1 MFGDYFDAPVF
12 SHALRFALRCRS
24 ILSLGIPCTA
34 TVFGNIRG
42 VVHDPQHH
50 PVSGAQATLQAND
63 SAYKTSAATDANG
76 EFHFDAVPL
85 GTYTISVDATGFA
98 PQSQVL
104 VVVSG
109 SAPVLHY
116 QLAVATAKQEV
127 TVTASPE
134 DLNPDSPRRDIL
146 ISQEQISRYAGVD
159 ASNSFKIITEFVPG
173 SYMVHDQLHVRG
185 GHQVTWAIDGVPIP
199 NTNIASNVGPAV
211 QSQGCLVPAGG
222 NRQLCCRIR
231 RPHLRRLQRRAQYRF
246 RAQSPGRTHRQL
258 W

>member
-1 MFGDYFDAPVF
+1 MSQCFPR
-12 SHALRFALRCRS
+12 SLRFVLLPL
-24 ILSLGIPCTA
+24 ILAVGTPCLA

-50 PVSGAQATLQAND
+50 PVSAAHATLQAND
-63 SAYKTSAATDANG
+63 SAFKMTADTGDDG

-85 GTYTISVDATGFA
+85 GNYTVNVDAPGFA

-159 ASNSFKIITEFVPG
+159 ASQQLQDHHRVRSRL
-173 SYMVHDQLHVRG
+173 VHGARP
-185 GHQVTWAIDGVPIP
+185 TAR
-199 NTNIASNVGPAV
+199 S
-211 QSQGCLVPAGG
+211 
-222 NRQLCCRIR
+222 R
-231 RPHLRRLQRRAQYRF
+231 RPPGHL
-246 RAQSPGRTHRQL
+246 GH
-258 W
+258 